1 MFPETYWTSHPA
13 DAQERLKISHGSL
26 DPVLSGKTGSF
37 IGFAGQQIFRLGG
50 SEDLLTNKVS
60 LSYLQGIA
68 FPFES

>member
-37 IGFAGQQIFRLGG
+37 IGFAGRQVFDHGKKICTVQTYVKKYIIKEKAL
-50 SEDLLTNKVS
+50 
-60 LSYLQGIA
+60 
-68 FPFES
+68 